1 MESGNNELKA
11 NTIMLLA
18 EMLKSKSTD
27 LANITKKIITGEDFI
42 IEGQSFADIIKSCLG
57 SGNDGLK
64 AKVVEFLNN
73 MLVGSDDELKKKSRE
88 ILKSDVLNTKGMLNI
103 FIKNEGSVNKDAIS
117 LLKPMCKDEK
127 IKNTLSDLIGKD
139 LVEKLEE
146 QKNGIKSDDVVN
158 VLYENV
164 VKGIFSEGNKKHI
177 IDLLKNEDGLHNV
190 DPIFNKNGQ
199 ITEVKKERQKSFF
212 KGEELNLKSLKDQA
226 TLDFGRCL
234 KSITINGNTTKI
246 NRNNYRDNGKILE
259 NAFINAK
266 IDEET
271 EYYQKAQIIWIA
283 NVSSCLFFREA
294 L

>member
-199 ITEVKKERQKSFF
+199 ITEVKERQKSFF

-259 NAFINAK
+259 NAFKNAK

>member
-103 FIKNEGSVNKDAIS
+103 LQTLNIS
-117 LLKPMCKDEK
+117 
-127 IKNTLSDLIGKD
+127 
-139 LVEKLEE
+139 
-146 QKNGIKSDDVVN
+146 
-158 VLYENV
+158 
-164 VKGIFSEGNKKHI
+164 
-177 IDLLKNEDGLHNV
+177 
-190 DPIFNKNGQ
+190 
-199 ITEVKKERQKSFF
+199 
-212 KGEELNLKSLKDQA
+212 
-226 TLDFGRCL
+226 
-234 KSITINGNTTKI
+234 
-246 NRNNYRDNGKILE
+246 
-259 NAFINAK
+259 
-266 IDEET
+266 
-271 EYYQKAQIIWIA
+271 
-283 NVSSCLFFREA
+283 
-294 L
+294 